1 MKKYITLAFIA
12 ISIWSCQSKKRRP
25 IQGNSAFQVQMNTTF
40 KDAST
45 SPLTKKGLK
54 NFTGLDFY
62 PIDKKYKV
70 TAKLTKTPDAGIFK
84 FPTTTDRVA
93 VYQKY
98 GVVSFT
104 IDGKPLQLDIYK
116 DEEPID
122 GYENELFLPFF
133 DNTSGKTS
141 YAGGRFIDVLTSDE
155 QPDGTIVID
164 FNEAYNPYC
173 AYSDRYS
180 CPITPRSNYL
190 DVDIKAGVMAY
201 KK

>member
-1 MKKYITLAFIA
+1 MKKHITLLVLLILV
-12 ISIWSCQSKKRRP
+12 SSCQSKKRRP
-25 IQGNSAFQVQMNTTF
+25 IQGDSTFQVQMNTTF
-40 KDAST
+40 KDASK

-62 PIDKKYKV
+62 PIDEKYKV
-70 TAKLTKTPDAGIFK
+70 TAKLTKTPDAEIFK

-104 IDGKPLQLDIYK
+104 IDGNSFQLDIYK
-116 DEEPID
+116 DEEPIE

-133 DNTSGKTS
+133 DNTSGTTS
-141 YAGGRFIDVLTSDE
+141 YAGGRFIDILTSDE

-190 DVDIKAGVMAY
+190 DIEIKAGVMAY
-201 KK
+201 QK

>member
-133 DNTSGKTS
+133 DNTSGTTS